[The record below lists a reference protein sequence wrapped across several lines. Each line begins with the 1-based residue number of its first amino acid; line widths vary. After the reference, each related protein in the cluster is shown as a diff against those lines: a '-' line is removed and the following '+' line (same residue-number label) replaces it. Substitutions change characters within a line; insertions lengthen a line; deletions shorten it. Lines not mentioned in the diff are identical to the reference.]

1 MTTDSAL
8 PRSRPAPRRRALRPH
23 PLPPPDRPWGHL
35 TAQQRLARLLAANA
49 PLGHDLSSLSIA
61 ETLHTLNV
69 RFGVIPAPNPND
81 PPASYMQEV
90 ARALRAA
97 AREHGDMRGARAIE
111 NALADFNLGMRPID
125 RVPQGWELV
134 LPKSMRRPPLEL
146 PHGAWYV
153 ASSSTARRCYLVH
166 PGLGCGCTAARCGNE
181 CRHEQLI
188 QMISTAR
195 ERWEIVLETLGLA
208 VTLEPRALES
218 AEPLAQLHVTC

>member
-1 MTTDSAL
+1 MTTDSAY
-8 PRSRPAPRRRALRPH
+8 PRSRPAPRRRALRLH
-23 PLPPPDRPWGHL
+23 PLPPPDRPWEHL
-35 TAQQRLARLLAANA
+35 TAQQRLVRLLAANA

-61 ETLHTLNV
+61 ETLYMLNV

-97 AREHGDMRGARAIE
+97 AREHGDMRGARAVE
-111 NALADFNLGMRPID
+111 NALADFNLGMRPMD

-134 LPKSMRRPPLEL
+134 LPKGMRRTPLDL

-188 QMISTAR
+188 QMICTAR

-208 VTLEPRALES
+208 VTLEPRALDP
-218 AEPLAQLHVTC
+218 AEPLVQLHVTC

>member
-1 MTTDSAL
+1 MTTDSARA
-8 PRSRPAPRRRALRPH
+8 RSRPAHRRRTLRPR
-23 PLPPPDRPWGHL
+23 PLPPSDRPWEHL
-35 TAQQRLARLLAANA
+35 TAQQRLDRLLAANA

-61 ETLHTLNV
+61 ETLYMLNV
-69 RFGVIPAPNPND
+69 RFGAIPAPNPND

-111 NALADFNLGMRPID
+111 NALADFNLGMRPMD
-125 RVPQGWELV
+125 QVPQGWELV
-134 LPKSMRRPPLEL
+134 LPKGMRRPPVDL
-146 PHGAWYV
+146 PQGAWYV

-188 QMISTAR
+188 QMVSTAR

-208 VTLEPRALES
+208 VTLEPHALDP
-218 AEPLAQLHVTC
+218 AEPLVQLHVTC

>member
-1 MTTDSAL
+1 MTTDSARA
-8 PRSRPAPRRRALRPH
+8 RSRPAQRRRTLRPR
-23 PLPPPDRPWGHL
+23 PLPPSDRPWEHL
-35 TAQQRLARLLAANA
+35 TAEQRLDRLLAANA
-49 PLGHDLSSLSIA
+49 PIGHDLSSLSIA
-61 ETLHTLNV
+61 ETLHILNV
-69 RFGVIPAPNPND
+69 RFGLVPQPGQND

-111 NALADFNLGMRPID
+111 NALADFNLGMRPMD

-134 LPKSMRRPPLEL
+134 LPKGMRRRPLEL
-146 PHGAWYV
+146 PQGAWYV

-166 PGLGCGCTAARCGNE
+166 PGRGCGCTAARCGNE

-188 QMISTAR
+188 QMIRTAC

-208 VTLEPRALES
+208 IPLEPRTLDRVES
-218 AEPLAQLHVTC
+218 LVRLQVTS

>member
-1 MTTDSAL
+1 MATDSAHL
-8 PRSRPAPRRRALRPH
+8 RFRPAPRRRALRLH
-23 PLPPPDRPWGHL
+23 PLPPPDRPWEHL

-61 ETLHTLNV
+61 ETLYTLNV

-97 AREHGDMRGARAIE
+97 AHEHGDMRGARAIE
-111 NALADFNLGMRPID
+111 NALADFNLGMRPMD

-134 LPKSMRRPPLEL
+134 LPKGMRRTPRDL

-153 ASSSTARRCYLVH
+153 PSSSTARRCYLVH

-188 QMISTAR
+188 QMICTAR
-195 ERWEIVLETLGLA
+195 ERWEIVMETLGLA
-208 VTLEPRALES
+208 VTLEPRALDP
-218 AEPLAQLHVTC
+218 AEPLVQLHVTC

>member
-1 MTTDSAL
+1 MVLCSGRRCIMTTDSAY
-8 PRSRPAPRRRALRPH
+8 PRSRPAPRRRALRLH
-23 PLPPPDRPWGHL
+23 PLPPPDRPWEHL
-35 TAQQRLARLLAANA
+35 TAQQRLVRLLAANA

-61 ETLHTLNV
+61 ETLYTLNV

-111 NALADFNLGMRPID
+111 NALADFNLGMRPMD
-125 RVPQGWELV
+125 QVPQGWELV
-134 LPKSMRRPPLEL
+134 LPKGMRRPPVDL
-146 PHGAWYV
+146 PQGAWYV

-181 CRHEQLI
+181 CRDRK
-188 QMISTAR
+188 STR
-195 ERWEIVLETLGLA
+195 LN
-208 VTLEPRALES
+208 S
-218 AEPLAQLHVTC
+218 SHVK

>member
-1 MTTDSAL
+1 MR
-8 PRSRPAPRRRALRPH
+8 RS
-23 PLPPPDRPWGHL
+23 G
-35 TAQQRLARLLAANA
+35 T
-49 PLGHDLSSLSIA
+49 
-61 ETLHTLNV
+61 
-69 RFGVIPAPNPND
+69 IPAPNPND

-111 NALADFNLGMRPID
+111 NALADFNLGMRPMD
-125 RVPQGWELV
+125 QVPQGWELV
-134 LPKSMRRPPLEL
+134 LPKGMRRPPVDL
-146 PHGAWYV
+146 PQGAWYV

-188 QMISTAR
+188 QMVSTAR

-208 VTLEPRALES
+208 VTLEPHALDP
-218 AEPLAQLHVTC
+218 AEPLVQLHVTC

>member
-1 MTTDSAL
+1 MIIDSSHAQ
-8 PRSRPAPRRRALRPH
+8 SRTASRRRMLRPR
-23 PLPPPDRPWGHL
+23 PLPPPDRPWEHL
-35 TAQQRLARLLAANA
+35 TAQQRLDRLLAANA
-49 PLGHDLSSLSIA
+49 PFGHDLSSLSIA
-61 ETLHTLNV
+61 ETLYPLNV
-69 RFGVIPAPNPND
+69 RFGLIPAPDPND

-97 AREHGDMRGARAIE
+97 AHEHGDMRGARAVE
-111 NALADFNLGMRPID
+111 NALADFNLGMRPMN
-125 RVPQGWELV
+125 RVPRGWELV
-134 LPKSMRRPPLEL
+134 LPKGMRRPSLDL
-146 PHGAWYV
+146 PQGAWYV

>member
-1 MTTDSAL
+1 MTTDSAY
-8 PRSRPAPRRRALRPH
+8 PRSRPAPRRRALRLHSP
-23 PLPPPDRPWGHL
+23 PPPDRPWEHL
-35 TAQQRLARLLAANA
+35 TAQQRLARLLAANE

-61 ETLHTLNV
+61 ETLYTLNV

-97 AREHGDMRGARAIE
+97 AREHGDVRGARAIE
-111 NALADFNLGMRPID
+111 NALADFNLGMRPMD
-125 RVPQGWELV
+125 QVPQGWELV
-134 LPKSMRRPPLEL
+134 PPKGMRRPPVDL
-146 PHGAWYV
+146 PQGAWYA

-208 VTLEPRALES
+208 VTLEPRALDRV
-218 AEPLAQLHVTC
+218 EPLAQLQATC